1 MLLNSC
7 FMVWQFRLPNLH
19 QIWRVKIQFLDKFY
33 KTKMGLFFIFVGY
46 KISLNLNLLKMKY
59 KIIIIIFFAI
69 LLQTNAVYVSAQIL
83 NSTDNKELGIKRNAS
98 YNLEEIK
105 VRWKKAALENC
116 PGLPCVVTPPPSAG
130 PCPTATVTDIDGNI
144 YNTVSIGT
152 HCWTKENLRTTK
164 YTDGTAIPLNST
176 GGVAG
181 NVSGEDWS
189 TQTTG
194 QRTIYA
200 QSSGNL
206 TDYGYLYNWFA
217 VKGISISG
225 SNKNICP
232 TGWHVPTDAEW
243 TVLTTHLD
251 GVSVAGGKMKAIS
264 SLWAAGSNGGATDE
278 SGFSALPGGKRL
290 DLNGLFNEG
299 VQYGYFWSSTENPS
313 QSTRGFYRYVW
324 YDNTAVDRSSGDK
337 KSGYAVRC
345 IKTQFVP

>member
-1 MLLNSC
+1 
-7 FMVWQFRLPNLH
+7 
-19 QIWRVKIQFLDKFY
+19 
-33 KTKMGLFFIFVGY
+33 
-46 KISLNLNLLKMKY
+46 MKY
-59 KIIIIIFFAI
+59 KIITSILFAI
-69 LLQTNAVYVSAQIL
+69 LLQISAVYVSAQIL
-83 NSTDNKELGIKRNAS
+83 NSTENKELGTKRNAS

-116 PGLPCVVTPPPSAG
+116 TGVPCVTTTPTTPSSGA
-130 PCPTATVTDIDGNI
+130 CPTSTITDIDGNI

-152 HCWTKENLRTTK
+152 QCWTKENLRTTK

-194 QRTIYA
+194 QRTVYA

-243 TVLTTHLD
+243 TVLTTYLG
-251 GVSVAGGKMKAIS
+251 GVSVAGGKIKAIS

-278 SGFSALPGGKRL
+278 SGFSALPGGFSSA
-290 DLNGLFNEG
+290 LNGLFNEG

-313 QSTRGFYRYVW
+313 QLANGFSRYVW
-324 YDNTAVDRSSGDK
+324 YNNTAVDISGSNK
-337 KSGYAVRC
+337 KTGYAVRC
-345 IKTQFVP
+345 LKTQFVPGPN

>member
-1 MLLNSC
+1 
-7 FMVWQFRLPNLH
+7 
-19 QIWRVKIQFLDKFY
+19 
-33 KTKMGLFFIFVGY
+33 
-46 KISLNLNLLKMKY
+46 MKY
-59 KIIIIIFFAI
+59 KIITIILLAI

-83 NSTDNKELGIKRNAS
+83 NSTDNKELGTKRNAS

-105 VRWKKAALENC
+105 VRLKKAALENC
-116 PGLPCVVTPPPSAG
+116 TGVPCVTTTPTTPSSGA
-130 PCPTATVTDIDGNI
+130 CPTSTITDIDGNI

-152 HCWTKENLRTTK
+152 QCWTKENLRTTK
-164 YTDGTAIPLNST
+164 YTDGTDIPLNST

-232 TGWHVPTDAEW
+232 TGWHVATDAEW
-243 TVLTTHLD
+243 TVLTTYLG

-278 SGFSALPGGKRL
+278 SGFSALPGGKRS
-290 DLNGLFNEG
+290 DSNGLFNEG
-299 VQYGYFWSSTENPS
+299 VQFGYFWSSTENPS
-313 QSTRGFYRYVW
+313 LSTTGFYRYVW
-324 YDNTAVDRSSGDK
+324 YNNTAVDRSSGNK